1 MSEVLHTLHSFYDVA
16 TWVYGQLSTMKENR
30 VEAHALAERVRRLS
44 DVALAL
50 KTHLQP
56 GIMQLSPEIG
66 GCLKRVEEFFAE
78 LDGMLAAH
86 TGQSYPQGFRGKAK
100 AAFAKAK
107 EFFGAQNW
115 KEQLIAADA
124 TLTKHLGDLV
134 AAMEAQNLT
143 ISVET
148 NQGVQRVEG
157 GVNDIKAM
165 MLQMQLPQ
173 SATAAHSPVAGIR
186 TYRASEITNRV
197 KINKGG
203 NSHIFEANYPHSIDR
218 IVYKRSTSIPLA
230 RAFAACN

>member
-1 MSEVLHTLHSFYDVA
+1 MSEVLDTLQGFYDVA

-30 VEAHALAERVRRLS
+30 VEALALAERVRRLS

-56 GIMQLSPEIG
+56 GIKQLSPEIS

-86 TGQSYPQGFRGKAK
+86 TGQSYPHGFRGKAK

-148 NQGVQRVEG
+148 NQGVQRVEDA
-157 GVNDIKAM
+157 VNDIKDM
-165 MLQMQLPQ
+165 MQ
-173 SATAAHSPVAGIR
+173 AHSVGADGLSV
-186 TYRASEITNRV
+186 YRPSQITNRIE
-197 KINKGG
+197 INKGG
-203 NSHIFEANYPHSIDR
+203 SSEIFQARYPDSLDP
-218 IVYKRSTSIPLA
+218 IVYKK
-230 RAFAACN
+230 CNPTLLLFSFGVCMLYDCDTF

>member
-1 MSEVLHTLHSFYDVA
+1 MSEVLDTLQGFYDVA
-16 TWVYGQLSTMKENR
+16 KWVYDQLSTMKENR
-30 VEAHALAERVRRLS
+30 VEAQALAERVRRLS

-56 GIMQLSPEIG
+56 GIKQLSPEIS

-78 LDGMLAAH
+78 LDGMLGAH

-134 AAMEAQNLT
+134 AAMQAQNLT

-148 NQGVQRVEG
+148 NQGVQRVEDA
-157 GVNDIKAM
+157 VNDIKDM
-165 MLQMQLPQ
+165 MQ
-173 SATAAHSPVAGIR
+173 AHAVAADGLSI
-186 TYRASEITNRV
+186 YRPSQITNRK
-197 KINKGG
+197 KIAEGG
-203 NSHIFEANYPHSIDR
+203 CSDIFQANYPDSLDSP
-218 IVYKRSTSIPLA
+218 IVYKRCNPPPSSASLY
-230 RAFAACN
+230 ACVIFIWRLQ